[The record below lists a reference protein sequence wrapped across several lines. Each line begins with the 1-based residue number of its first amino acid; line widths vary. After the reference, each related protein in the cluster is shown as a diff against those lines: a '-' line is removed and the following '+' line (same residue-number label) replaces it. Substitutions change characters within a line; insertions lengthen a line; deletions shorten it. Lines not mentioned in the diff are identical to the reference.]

1 MTVLQLPRST
11 NIPGPSQVAS
21 NFEAKPDVAQA
32 LSLLRQ
38 GGSDVVLGN
47 LLTLPVGSGLLYV
60 QPVYV
65 KATANSSAYPLL
77 QKVLV
82 SFGDQI
88 GFDNNL
94 KSALDQVFGGNSG
107 TTLNNTGSTSTSA
120 STSTSTTAL
129 SSSVKAALA
138 AAQAAIKDSQTA
150 LKNGDFAAY
159 GKAQDRLKSA
169 ISDAIKAQAA
179 GK

>member
-1 MTVLQLPRST
+1 
-11 NIPGPSQVAS
+11 
-21 NFEAKPDVAQA
+21 

-47 LLTLPVGSGLLYV
+47 LLTLPVGGGLLYV

-94 KSALDQVFGGNSG
+94 KGALDQVFGGNSG
-107 TTLNNTGSTSTSA
+107 TSASGAATGGNTTNTSA
-120 STSTSTTAL
+120 QS
-129 SSSVKAALA
+129 LA
-138 AAQAAIKDSQTA
+138 AALNSAKQALADGQRA
-150 LKNGDFAAY
+150 LAKGDFTAY

-169 ISDAIKAQAA
+169 INAAISAQN
-179 GK
+179 KK